1 MKEIIVLTPIRKMNK
16 NDCLH
21 ITETPRD
28 AMQGFRTI
36 IPAGKKAEY
45 INLLLKCGYETVDI
59 GSFVSPKA
67 VPQMAD
73 TSEVISLLDTE
84 RTKSKIMVLAGN
96 SRGGSQAAA
105 EHKVQIISFPY
116 SVSGT
121 FLKRNLNTTPEAA
134 WQTVLELFTICDQS
148 QKELR
153 VYVTMAFGNP
163 YGDKWNDEIV
173 IREVEKLYSAGIRN
187 IVFSDVTGEGT
198 PGNIER
204 LSSLLIT
211 SFPGVTMG
219 VHLHTRIHDW
229 QPKVEAAWSG
239 GMRNFESALGGL
251 GGCPMTGYELL
262 GNLDTLN
269 LLQWCKKQGIETG
282 IKNEILDEARSL
294 AVEIFQ

>member
-1 MKEIIVLTPIRKMNK
+1 MDK
-16 NDCLH
+16 NECLQ

-28 AMQGFRTI
+28 AMQGFNRIIATI
-36 IPAGKKAEY
+36 DKAQY
-45 INLLLKCGYETVDI
+45 VNLLLKCGFNTLDV

-84 RTKSKIMVLAGN
+84 LTQSKLMVLVGN
-96 SRGGSQAAA
+96 SRGGIQASA
-105 EHKVQIISFPY
+105 EQKIHTIGFPY

-121 FLKRNLNTTPEAA
+121 FLKRNLNTSSYAA
-134 WQTVLELFTICDQS
+134 WQTVLELNDISNKS

-163 YGDKWNDEIV
+163 YGDSWNDEIV

-187 IVFSDVTGEGT
+187 MVFSDITGEGN

-204 LSSLLIT
+204 LCSLLIT
-211 SFPGVTMG
+211 SFPGATMG
-219 VHLHTRIHDW
+219 IHLHTHADDW
-229 QPKVEAAWSG
+229 QPKVEAAWRG
-239 GMRNFESALGGL
+239 GMRNFESAVGGF

-269 LLQWCKKQGIETG
+269 LLNWCKKQGIETG
-282 IKNEILDEARSL
+282 INNEILDEASSL
-294 AVEIFQ
+294 AGKIFQ

>member
-1 MKEIIVLTPIRKMNK
+1 MKKAGKIF
-16 NDCLH
+16 

-28 AMQGFRTI
+28 AMQGLNKI
-36 IPAGKKAEY
+36 IATKDKAQY
-45 INLLLKCGYETVDI
+45 INLLLKCGYETVDV

-84 RTKSKIMVLAGN
+84 LTKSKIMVLAGN

-105 EHKVQIISFPY
+105 EQKVQIISFPY

-121 FLKRNLNTTPEAA
+121 FLKRNLNSSPEAA
-134 WQTVLELFTICDQS
+134 WQTVVELKAICDQS

-204 LSSLLIT
+204 ICSLLIT
-211 SFPGVTMG
+211 SFPDAVFGI
-219 VHLHTRIHDW
+219 HLHTKPNDW

-239 GMRNFESALGGL
+239 GMRNFESALGGY

-269 LLQWCKKQGIETG
+269 LLQWCEKQGIETG
-282 IKNEILDEARSL
+282 IRNEILNEARSL
-294 AVEIFQ
+294 AGKIFQ

>member
-1 MKEIIVLTPIRKMNK
+1 MSPAPNIIQ
-16 NDCLH
+16 

-28 AMQGFRTI
+28 AMQGLNKI
-36 IPAGKKAEY
+36 IATKDKAQY

-84 RTKSKIMVLAGN
+84 LTKSKILVLAGN
-96 SRGGSQAAA
+96 SRGGRQAAA

-121 FLKRNLNTTPEAA
+121 FLKRNLNTTSEAA
-134 WQTVLELFTICDQS
+134 WQTVVELKAICDQS

-163 YGDKWNDEIV
+163 YRDKWNDEIV

-211 SFPGVTMG
+211 SFPGATMG

-229 QPKVEAAWSG
+229 QPKVEAAWRG
-239 GMRNFESALGGL
+239 GMRNFESAIGGL

-269 LLQWCKKQGIETG
+269 LLQWCEKQGIETG
-282 IKNEILDEARSL
+282 INNKILDEARSL
-294 AVEIFQ
+294 AAEIFQ

>member
-1 MKEIIVLTPIRKMNK
+1 MKKAGKIF
-16 NDCLH
+16 

-28 AMQGFRTI
+28 AMQGLNKI
-36 IPAGKKAEY
+36 IATKDKAQY
-45 INLLLKCGYETVDI
+45 INLLLNCGFETVDI

-73 TSEVISLLDTE
+73 TSEVISLLDTDLA
-84 RTKSKIMVLAGN
+84 KSKIMVLAGN
-96 SRGGSQAAA
+96 SRGGRQAAA
-105 EHKVQIISFPY
+105 EQKVQIISFPY

-121 FLKRNLNTTPEAA
+121 FLNRNLNTIPEAA

-211 SFPGVTMG
+211 SFPGATMG

-239 GMRNFESALGGL
+239 GMLNFESALGGY

-282 IKNEILDEARSL
+282 IKKEILDEARSL
-294 AVEIFQ
+294 AGEIFQ